1 VSYLVGQLCTRP
13 YLGSEELTMVIVIM
27 IYKGTSMNASKSDRD
42 IDSIEYEQLN
52 HLAVAS

>member
-1 VSYLVGQLCTRP
+1 
-13 YLGSEELTMVIVIM
+13 MVIVIM